1 MIQRRSTPP
10 CLSTTWTACRCS
22 RRTVAPG
29 LRTEAQSHQTQA
41 IAQDRAL
48 SPQRDKDV
56 TFVLDAAPRALRRDA
71 AGDWHIAGKRG
82 AIYPDG
88 KGPQRRQGCEGLS
101 GVTPIIDFM
110 SFVIRSI
117 AVMAC
122 RSSIEVTTCGD
133 SAGFSVVTTQG
144 WM

>member
-1 MIQRRSTPP
+1 MWQRRRENK
-10 CLSTTWTACRCS
+10 A
-22 RRTVAPG
+22 TVGIERASFPRLLCHEG
-29 LRTEAQSHQTQA
+29 HHRPEAQLRLLCQ
-41 IAQDRAL
+41 
-48 SPQRDKDV
+48 
-56 TFVLDAAPRALRRDA
+56 FLDEPGRREA
-71 AGDWHIAGKRG
+71 AGLCSFRMLDLLEQKKVDEPLEGTDCEPIVCPRL
-82 AIYPDG
+82 
-88 KGPQRRQGCEGLS
+88 QRRQGCEGLP

-122 RSSIEVTTCGD
+122 RSSLVVTTCGD

>member
-1 MIQRRSTPP
+1 MRFPDRLIRQTTPTRGRCDETRETDWRSSRLALALALVLRVQKRLAT
-10 CLSTTWTACRCS
+10 STSLEGTDCEPIVC
-22 RRTVAPG
+22 
-29 LRTEAQSHQTQA
+29 
-41 IAQDRAL
+41 
-48 SPQRDKDV
+48 
-56 TFVLDAAPRALRRDA
+56 PR
-71 AGDWHIAGKRG
+71 
-82 AIYPDG
+82 
-88 KGPQRRQGCEGLS
+88 PQRRQGCEGLS

>member
-1 MIQRRSTPP
+1 MFAANR
-10 CLSTTWTACRCS
+10 
-22 RRTVAPG
+22 APG
-29 LRTEAQSHQTQA
+29 LRAEAQSHQTQA